1 MLKPV
6 TNFYVLPE
14 DVEVDSLIIRGDEA
28 RHLLKV
34 CRGRPGE
41 VIRASDGLGKKY
53 VAVIREIK
61 PDAARCEIAQISRN
75 ENEPVVKITLAQGL
89 PQGLKMDYIIEK
101 TTELGVHTIQPVY
114 CKNSLSERSK
124 PAVLTRKQK
133 RWQRLAIAAF
143 KQSLR
148 SHLPIVELPIEFEDL
163 VDRAIEFDLALIAS
177 PDKGSLPLHSVL
189 KKRQSL
195 SKVLLLVG
203 PEAGFTEEER
213 ESAISSGFVPVSLG
227 PRRLRTETAAQI
239 ISALVLYELGE
250 LQ

>member
-1 MLKPV
+1 MLKEV

-14 DVEVDSLIIRGDEA
+14 DVEADSLVIRGEEA
-28 RHLLKV
+28 HHLLKA

-41 VIRASDGLGKKY
+41 VICASDGLGKKY
-53 VAVIREIK
+53 VAVIREIE
-61 PDAARCEIAQISRN
+61 PDRARCEIAQISRN

-101 TTELGVHTIQPVY
+101 TTELGVHTIQPVH
-114 CKNSLSERSK
+114 CKNSLSERSNL
-124 PAVLTRKQK
+124 AVLTRKQK

-148 SHLPIVELPIEFEDL
+148 THLPVVELPIEFEDL
-163 VDRAIEFDLALIAS
+163 LDRAIDFDLTLIAA
-177 PDKGSLPLHSVL
+177 PDKGSISVHAAI
-189 KKRQSL
+189 KKRPGPSR
-195 SKVLLLVG
+195 VLLLVG
-203 PEAGFTEEER
+203 PEAGFTDEER
-213 ESAISSGFVPVSLG
+213 ETAISSGFVRVSLG

-239 ISALVLYELGE
+239 VSALVLYELGE

>member
-1 MLKPV
+1 MLKEV
-6 TNFYVLPE
+6 TNFYVFPE
-14 DVEVDSLIIRGDEA
+14 DVEADSLVIRGEEA

-41 VIRASDGLGKKY
+41 VIRASDGLGKRY
-53 VAVIREIK
+53 VAVIREMK
-61 PDAARCEIAQISRN
+61 PDRARCEIAQISRN
-75 ENEPVVKITLAQGL
+75 ENEPVVRITLAQGL

-148 SHLPIVELPIEFEDL
+148 SHLPIVELPIEFEEL
-163 VDRAIEFDLALIAS
+163 VDRAVEFGLALIAT
-177 PDKGSLPLHSVL
+177 PDKGSVPVSSAM
-189 KKRQSL
+189 KKHPNL
-195 SKVLLLVG
+195 SRVLLLVG
-203 PEAGFTEEER
+203 PEAGLTDEEK
-213 ESAISSGFVPVSLG
+213 ESAISSGFVPVTLG

-239 ISALVLYELGE
+239 LTALVLFELGE